1 LTRFEAVIHSVSS
14 DGCERQVIADRLEK
28 IISTLRQST
37 PSALRTSGED
47 IETVSVDR
55 LLDIIDEEF
64 ETT

>member
-1 LTRFEAVIHSVSS
+1 MQSAPADDS
-14 DGCERQVIADRLEK
+14 ERQVIADRLEK
-28 IISTLRQST
+28 IVYTLRQST
-37 PSALRTSGED
+37 PFAMRSSGED